1 MLLEICYLSL
11 PDEGFKRQALIFFG
25 RKQGR
30 LWIHYLVNIK
40 KKNQNTQFYILTYL
54 SRASVPF
61 VRLALVPA
69 EENNAQVDKSV
80 TSRKR
85 WYVFLFYFY
94 LVLLGKEREKKKKK
108 KGISKRK
115 INMVVSNLLCLC
127 WVRADG
133 FLFWSSGGEKQML
146 TCRRAGVGWWAASQR
161 NGLCGV
167 GRKGEDV
174 EWDGRFPVELFC
186 SGKGKVGA

>member
-108 KGISKRK
+108 KEVLFDIFNQK
-115 INMVVSNLLCLC
+115 ILLNILYYNAWCAVYNKIKFINAHSDFRQQDRQNMKGC
-127 WVRADG
+127 
-133 FLFWSSGGEKQML
+133 ML
-146 TCRRAGVGWWAASQR
+146 HI
-161 NGLCGV
+161 
-167 GRKGEDV
+167 
-174 EWDGRFPVELFC
+174 
-186 SGKGKVGA
+186 